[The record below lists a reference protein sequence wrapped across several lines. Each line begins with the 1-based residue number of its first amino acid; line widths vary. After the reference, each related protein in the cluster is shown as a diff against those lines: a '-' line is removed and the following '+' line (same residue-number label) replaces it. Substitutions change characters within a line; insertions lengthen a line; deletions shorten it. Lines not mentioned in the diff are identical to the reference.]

1 MELTRALTLERGRS
15 HVAALADG
23 ARVVPAASAYEH
35 VLIELDRLHGDQSPA
50 LDTAGLTGD
59 RDMLFAVAS
68 SAIEDLQD
76 HGIDVLDVELLLA
89 RLDAARGLD
98 GS

>member
-1 MELTRALTLERGRS
+1 MQLAHAMTLQRGRS

-23 ARVVPAASAYEH
+23 ARGVPAASAYER

-50 LDTAGLTGD
+50 LDTDGLTGD
-59 RDMLFAVAS
+59 RVVLFAVAS
-68 SAIEDLQD
+68 ASIEDLQD
-76 HGIDVLDVELLLA
+76 HGIGVLDVELLLA
-89 RLDAARGLD
+89 RLDEAHSLD